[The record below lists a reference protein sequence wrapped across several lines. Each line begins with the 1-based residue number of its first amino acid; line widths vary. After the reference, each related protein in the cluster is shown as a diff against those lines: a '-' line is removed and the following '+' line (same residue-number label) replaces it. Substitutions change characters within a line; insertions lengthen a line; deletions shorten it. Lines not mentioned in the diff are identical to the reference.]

1 MQCTSPISTFPHQQN
16 IDSLFFPPAYLDVID
31 ILIKVWYCKISKC
44 RMVHVLFVSLITMG
58 IAILDPTNQLEG
70 RLFPYCPTVR
80 LRTDNLYQIK
90 FWIFAEIW
98 RPCRHCGQF
107 FGKLSSQQNR
117 KRLVSDP
124 SSGLVCNM
132 VWKEDINIQISCPA
146 EKLSW
151 DFSRHLNV
159 YSSRT
164 RLYKQDGAPLRL
176 KLHFWKILPALSL
189 WIWSVSKRGSLIIP
203 FWWKSKHTYKMWPTT
218 INLPPLSQNRIEIFL

>member
-31 ILIKVWYCKISKC
+31 ILIKVWYCQISKC
-44 RMVHVLFVSLITMG
+44 GMVLVLFVSLITMG

-70 RLFPYCPTVR
+70 RLAFSRTVR

-124 SSGLVCNM
+124 STGLVCNM

-189 WIWSVSKRGSLIIP
+189 PIWSVSKRGSLIIP

>member
-1 MQCTSPISTFPHQQN
+1 
-16 IDSLFFPPAYLDVID
+16 
-31 ILIKVWYCKISKC
+31 
-44 RMVHVLFVSLITMG
+44 MG
-58 IAILDPTNQLEG
+58 NAILDPTNQLEG
-70 RLFPYCPTVR
+70 RLFPYCLTVR

-117 KRLVSDP
+117 KRLVSDR

-164 RLYKQDGAPLRL
+164 RLYKQDGAPLGL

-189 WIWSVSKRGSLIIP
+189 RIWSVSKRGSLIIP
-203 FWWKSKHTYKMWPTT
+203 F
-218 INLPPLSQNRIEIFL
+218 

>member
-1 MQCTSPISTFPHQQN
+1 MQCTSPISTFPPLQN
-16 IDSLFFPPAYLDVID
+16 IDSLFFLHPISML
-31 ILIKVWYCKISKC
+31 LISLSKC
-44 RMVHVLFVSLITMG
+44 DIARYRSVEWYVLFVSLITMG
-58 IAILDPTNQLEG
+58 NAILDPTNQLEG

-117 KRLVSDP
+117 KRLVSDR

-164 RLYKQDGAPLRL
+164 RLYKQDGAPLGL

-189 WIWSVSKRGSLIIP
+189 RIWSVSKRGSLIIP
-203 FWWKSKHTYKMWPTT
+203 F
-218 INLPPLSQNRIEIFL
+218 

>member
-1 MQCTSPISTFPHQQN
+1 
-16 IDSLFFPPAYLDVID
+16 
-31 ILIKVWYCKISKC
+31 
-44 RMVHVLFVSLITMG
+44 MVHVLFVSLITMG

-189 WIWSVSKRGSLIIP
+189 RIWSVSKRGSLIIP